1 MGLSIHRRQ
10 STPPNEMSM
19 IEHLREL
26 RKRLIIS
33 IIAVSL
39 GAVVGYIVYPSVLT
53 FLMHPLCITNR
64 ANNCECPGT

>member
-39 GAVVGYIVYPSVLT
+39 GAVVGLHRVSVGPH
-53 FLMHPLCITNR
+53 FF
-64 ANNCECPGT
+64 